1 MMFFGR
7 SGYPSDHSARQS
19 ESPPASLPKR
29 GEAGPPGGGF
39 SRALSAEGR
48 FDSHYKS
55 FMKKS
60 YGGGGGEA
68 GAGGTA
74 ASGAGPQSEHERGER
89 VMSPTTLNLQADCPI
104 SFT

>member
-7 SGYPSDHSARQS
+7 SGYPSDHSAHHS

-29 GEAGPPGGGF
+29 GEAGPPGGF

-60 YGGGGGEA
+60 FGGGGEA